1 MLALGSQRPHGVRL
15 QPKPPAASAVQ
26 QLDRGR
32 APGFAGNTLDGVA
45 SDGRAHQA
53 LGNTDLEAIQGI
65 GCRGG
70 HGSAR
75 LGSPGRW
82 NGQVGFRGR
91 CATRRTR
98 QDTGQL
104 EEVSGDTDGR
114 RTGSATRAFARL
126 RGSSP
131 GLPGRASCGCRA
143 RGWPALRKC
152 HDRPSTPSQKGS
164 GPGLISNER
173 REGSDGQ
180 ALAAL
185 GTAGAQHGT
194 TTPAFLANQE
204 AMSSFTTADGG
215 LIGAL
220 HDGYQKGRGGSR
232 VCEGRRRFSRNP
244 LLDRQNEGF
253 VNDFCASGCPDSR
266 LQPPTL
272 RLGGRQAQAGLAAR
286 PPENGQDPGQGTSL
300 WIAADNLWIS

>member
-1 MLALGSQRPHGVRL
+1 MLAFGGQRPHGVRL
-15 QPKPPAASAVQ
+15 QPKPLAASAVQ

-32 APGFAGNTLDGVA
+32 APGFTGNTLDGVA
-45 SDGRAHQA
+45 SDGRAHQS
-53 LGNTDLEAIQGI
+53 LGDTDLEAIQGI

-75 LGSPGRW
+75 LGSPGQWDGRAD
-82 NGQVGFRGR
+82 RRCR

-104 EEVSGDTDGR
+104 EEVSEDTDGR

-126 RGSSP
+126 RGSCP

-173 REGSDGQ
+173 REESDGQ

-253 VNDFCASGCPDSR
+253 VNDFCDPGRPDSR
-266 LQPPTL
+266 WRAASEGARRRHAVRP
-272 RLGGRQAQAGLAAR
+272 GRAGTGTISVRGQACG
-286 PPENGQDPGQGTSL
+286 
-300 WIAADNLWIS
+300 

>member
-1 MLALGSQRPHGVRL
+1 M
-15 QPKPPAASAVQ
+15 
-26 QLDRGR
+26 
-32 APGFAGNTLDGVA
+32 
-45 SDGRAHQA
+45 
-53 LGNTDLEAIQGI
+53 
-65 GCRGG
+65 
-70 HGSAR
+70 
-75 LGSPGRW
+75 
-82 NGQVGFRGR
+82 
-91 CATRRTR
+91 
-98 QDTGQL
+98 
-104 EEVSGDTDGR
+104 
-114 RTGSATRAFARL
+114 AFARL

-143 RGWPALRKC
+143 LEWPALRKC

-173 REGSDGQ
+173 REESDGQ

-220 HDGYQKGRGGSR
+220 HDGYQKSRGGSR
-232 VCEGRRRFSRNP
+232 ACEGRRRFSRNP

-253 VNDFCASGCPDSR
+253 VNYFRASGRPDSR
-266 LQPPTL
+266 LQPPTP
-272 RLGGRQAQAGLAAR
+272 RLGGRQAQAGLVAR
-286 PPENGQDPGQGTSL
+286 PPGNGQDPGQGTSL

>member
-1 MLALGSQRPHGVRL
+1 MLALRSQRPHGVRL
-15 QPKPPAASAVQ
+15 QPKPPAAPAVQ
-26 QLDRGR
+26 QRDRGR
-32 APGFAGNTLDGVA
+32 APGFASDTLDSVA
-45 SDGRAHQA
+45 ANGCAHQA

-65 GCRGG
+65 GCRDDRRG
-70 HGSAR
+70 AQ

-82 NGQVGFRGR
+82 DGRVGRRGR
-91 CATRRTR
+91 YATRRTR

-173 REGSDGQ
+173 REESDGQ

-220 HDGYQKGRGGSR
+220 HDGYQKSRGGSR
-232 VCEGRRRFSRNP
+232 ACEGRRRFSRNP

-253 VNDFCASGCPDSR
+253 VNYFCASGCPDSR
-266 LQPPTL
+266 WQAAPEDA
-272 RLGGRQAQAGLAAR
+272 RRRHAERAGGAGRGTIGVRGQACG
-286 PPENGQDPGQGTSL
+286 
-300 WIAADNLWIS
+300 

>member
-1 MLALGSQRPHGVRL
+1 MLALRSQRPHGVRL

-26 QLDRGR
+26 QLDRSR
-32 APGFAGNTLDGVA
+32 APGFAGNALDGVA

-53 LGNTDLEAIQGI
+53 LGNTDLEAVQGI
-65 GCRGG
+65 GCRDDRRG
-70 HGSAR
+70 AQ

-82 NGQVGFRGR
+82 DGRVGRRGR

-173 REGSDGQ
+173 REESDGQ

-220 HDGYQKGRGGSR
+220 HDCYQKSRGGSR
-232 VCEGRRRFSRNP
+232 ACEGRRRFSRNP

-253 VNDFCASGCPDSR
+253 VNDFCASWCPDSR
-266 LQPPTL
+266 LQPPTP

>member
-1 MLALGSQRPHGVRL
+1 MLALRSQRPHGVRL
-15 QPKPPAASAVQ
+15 QPKPPAAPAVQ

-32 APGFAGNTLDGVA
+32 APGFASDTLDGVA
-45 SDGRAHQA
+45 SDGCAHQA

-65 GCRGG
+65 GCRDDRRG
-70 HGSAR
+70 AQ

-82 NGQVGFRGR
+82 DGRVGRGGR
-91 CATRRTR
+91 YATRRTR

-173 REGSDGQ
+173 REESDGQ

-253 VNDFCASGCPDSR
+253 VNYFCASGCPDSR
-266 LQPPTL
+266 
-272 RLGGRQAQAGLAAR
+272 
-286 PPENGQDPGQGTSL
+286 
-300 WIAADNLWIS
+300 

>member
-1 MLALGSQRPHGVRL
+1 MTVLRRTAARTRRLGTLIWRQSRASDAEGVTE
-15 QPKPPAASAVQ
+15 
-26 QLDRGR
+26 
-32 APGFAGNTLDGVA
+32 APGWQPGMICQPGGLAG
-45 SDGRAHQA
+45 SMRHR
-53 LGNTDLEAIQGI
+53 TDAA
-65 GCRGG
+65 G
-70 HGSAR
+70 HRSAR
-75 LGSPGRW
+75 RSVRRHGREAD
-82 NGQVGFRGR
+82 RIGR
-91 CATRRTR
+91 EGLCAPAGKQSR
-98 QDTGQL
+98 
-104 EEVSGDTDGR
+104 
-114 RTGSATRAFARL
+114 
-126 RGSSP
+126 
-131 GLPGRASCGCRA
+131 LPGRASCGCRA

-173 REGSDGQ
+173 REESDGQ

-232 VCEGRRRFSRNP
+232 ACEGRRRFSRNP

-253 VNDFCASGCPDSR
+253 VNDFCDPGRPIHVCNRLRPVSEAGRRRQASLPGRLKTGR
-266 LQPPTL
+266 LQD
-272 RLGGRQAQAGLAAR
+272 RGQACG
-286 PPENGQDPGQGTSL
+286 
-300 WIAADNLWIS
+300 

>member
-1 MLALGSQRPHGVRL
+1 MPRGSRERPAG
-15 QPKPPAASAVQ
+15 QPG
-26 QLDRGR
+26 D
-32 APGFAGNTLDGVA
+32 
-45 SDGRAHQA
+45 
-53 LGNTDLEAIQGI
+53 DL
-65 GCRGG
+65 
-70 HGSAR
+70 
-75 LGSPGRW
+75 SPGRA
-82 NGQVGFRGR
+82 GEVDAPPDGRGR
-91 CATRRTR
+91 TP
-98 QDTGQL
+98 
-104 EEVSGDTDGR
+104 VSSKKCPET
-114 RTGSATRAFARL
+114 RTGGGPESATRAFARL

-173 REGSDGQ
+173 REESDGQ

-253 VNDFCASGCPDSR
+253 VNYFRASRCPDSR
-266 LQPPTL
+266 
-272 RLGGRQAQAGLAAR
+272 
-286 PPENGQDPGQGTSL
+286 
-300 WIAADNLWIS
+300 